1 MSYKHILLSSLLILA
16 ASPVLADSGIGAAL
30 LNSATAVEDATK
42 NSAQSVVDSK
52 VNAVESKA
60 NAEAAKAEAKVT
72 PKTPRVEQENIQKS
86 VDNLDLFQGDHN

>member
-42 NSAQSVVDSK
+42 NSAQSVVNSK
-52 VNAVESKA
+52 VNAVES
-60 NAEAAKAEAKVT
+60 KAEAKVT